1 MHMRLVKSLPLFLL
15 LASMGCAVK
24 NPLTIVR
31 PNART
36 ALEEKTYNLLKA
48 SEKLLDVAMECDI
61 NLEDGCEIAD
71 FMRPVLD
78 VMEQIH
84 NEALEASLT
93 YVAFLD
99 VGDDPSTASIEDL
112 ENLILRLERQVT
124 RIISGGGGE

>member
-1 MHMRLVKSLPLFLL
+1 MKRATPLLIFML
-15 LASMGCAVK
+15 LAGCAAGR
-24 NPLTIVR
+24 NPLTIER

-36 ALEEKTYNLLKA
+36 PLEEQTYNLMQTSMTLIETAK
-48 SEKLLDVAMECDI
+48 ECDT

-71 FMRPVLD
+71 FMRPVLA
-78 VMEQIH
+78 VLEEIH

-99 VGDDPSTASIEDL
+99 VGASPSAASIEDL

-124 RIISGGGGE
+124 RIVSGGGE